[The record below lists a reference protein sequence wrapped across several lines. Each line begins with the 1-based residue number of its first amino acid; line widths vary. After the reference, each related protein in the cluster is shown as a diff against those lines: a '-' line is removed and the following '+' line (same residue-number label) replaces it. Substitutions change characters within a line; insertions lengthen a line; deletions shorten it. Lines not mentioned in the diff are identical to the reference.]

1 MNFKIAACVS
11 VETQLFPTH
20 LAKACC
26 DNGFR
31 ILDMATGS
39 RSHCERFVCV
49 QRVVCSRS
57 GSTEGKPNSSPWL
70 LPICHCSTMGRVS
83 GRVEYVP

>member
-1 MNFKIAACVS
+1 MNFKIAACAS

-39 RSHCERFVCV
+39 RIHCERFFLCAACGLFAEW
-49 QRVVCSRS
+49 QH
-57 GSTEGKPNSSPWL
+57 GWKT
-70 LPICHCSTMGRVS
+70 
-83 GRVEYVP
+83 